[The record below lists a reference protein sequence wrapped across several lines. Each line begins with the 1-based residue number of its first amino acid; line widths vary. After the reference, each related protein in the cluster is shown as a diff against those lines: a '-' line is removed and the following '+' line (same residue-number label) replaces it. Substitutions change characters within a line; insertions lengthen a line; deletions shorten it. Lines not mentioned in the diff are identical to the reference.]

1 MDNVVNPAL
10 DLTLDPG
17 DGTAAQFDRFRK
29 VIFADVFVNG
39 GSGQA
44 GAAHDLFDADQL
56 HVHDGLLMFVHDM
69 TQASINLIRECYWIC
84 KTSSSFGN
92 HSDTL

>member
-1 MDNVVNPAL
+1 MDDVVNPAL

-17 DGTAAQFDRFRK
+17 DGTATQFDRFRE

-39 GSGQA
+39 GPGQA
-44 GAAHDLFDADQL
+44 SAIHDFFDSDQL

-69 TQASINLIRECYWIC
+69 TQASINLIRE
-84 KTSSSFGN
+84 
-92 HSDTL
+92 